1 MGQQSSGNKG
11 GAPKGN
17 FNHLKHGFYSK
28 RLRKIKVEEA
38 EALSMDLN
46 GELALLRAL
55 LRRFVELGE
64 AKDDVDGLSRVV
76 DVAGMTMVRIGTLLR
91 TNYVLQGKG
100 ENEGVSGVIQR
111 VLGEMLV
118 EERGRGED

>member
-1 MGQQSSGNKG
+1 
-11 GAPKGN
+11 
-17 FNHLKHGFYSK
+17 
-28 RLRKIKVEEA
+28 
-38 EALSMDLN
+38 MDLN
-46 GELALLRAL
+46 GELALLRAM

-64 AKDDVDGLSRVV
+64 AKEDVEGLSKVV

-100 ENEGVSGVIQR
+100 ESEGVSGVIQR